1 MQKKDQHFIKRENTN
16 LILNLIQKEE
26 LISRSELAKL
36 ARMSP
41 TTVSRIVSTLIEM
54 DLVQETNEYT
64 SGVGRRATKLTLN
77 ANAALTLGVAVDE
90 HEINIIVINLHH
102 KVLFTKTSKKRL
114 SKNPNELAKFIKNE
128 IDFFIEDNE
137 IQSELITGVGI
148 AIPGIIDHQEGI
160 VYKSA
165 QLAWEG
171 VQFKEI
177 LEQEINFPI
186 YIDNELNLRSYAEMM
201 SSDNHS
207 IDSMIVIGFGSGVG
221 SALIE
226 GELISRG
233 VINGAGEIG
242 HTVVTPNGILCTC
255 GNIGCL
261 QTYVAEGFLLEEA
274 NKHASCHTT
283 LDIIKYAEDGANWAK
298 NILERAITYAAIAIN
313 NSICMSNPEEIILT
327 GSLIESS
334 EWMSE
339 EIIKRAQ
346 AMLWYPFNEQLTIG
360 VSKLGEIGE
369 ALGAAMYS
377 QEEHISQLFT
387 SNELVS
393 NR

>member
-1 MQKKDQHFIKRENTN
+1 T
-16 LILNLIQKEE
+16 
-26 LISRSELAKL
+26 
-36 ARMSP
+36 
-41 TTVSRIVSTLIEM
+41 
-54 DLVQETNEYT
+54 
-64 SGVGRRATKLTLN
+64 
-77 ANAALTLGVAVDE
+77 
-90 HEINIIVINLHH
+90 
-102 KVLFTKTSKKRL
+102 
-114 SKNPNELAKFIKNE
+114 
-128 IDFFIEDNE
+128 
-137 IQSELITGVGI
+137 
-148 AIPGIIDHQEGI
+148 
-160 VYKSA
+160 
-165 QLAWEG
+165 
-171 VQFKEI
+171 
-177 LEQEINFPI
+177 
-186 YIDNELNLRSYAEMM
+186 
-201 SSDNHS
+201 
-207 IDSMIVIGFGSGVG
+207 
-221 SALIE
+221 LIE

-261 QTYVAEGFLLEEA
+261 QTYVAEGFLREEA

-387 SNELVS
+387 SKELVS